1 MGKNSNNKQKR
12 TAVFLDRDGTINE
25 EVGYVDR
32 LEKLRLIPGAAR
44 AISMINESGFKA
56 IVVTNQ
62 SGVARGLFDE
72 EMVAAAHQKIQAMLL
87 EKGAWIDAFFY
98 CPHHPTEGRGIYL
111 KDCLCRKPGPGML
124 LRAKD
129 ELMIT
134 LEDSYIIGDTL
145 KDIEAGAKV
154 GVKGILV
161 KTGHGSDAATQLADA
176 NSELENSIL
185 YRPISIAADLEEAV
199 RWIIMNQNKR
209 EAP

>member
-1 MGKNSNNKQKR
+1 MEEVDQKKQKLP
-12 TAVFLDRDGTINE
+12 AIFLDRDGTINE
-25 EVGYVDR
+25 EVGFLDS

-72 EMVAAAHQKIQAMLL
+72 EMVAAAHQKIQKMLL
-87 EKGAWIDAFFY
+87 EKGARIDAFFY
-98 CPHHPTEGRGIYL
+98 CPHHPTASRGIYL
-111 KDCLCRKPGPGML
+111 KNCPCRKPAPGML

-129 ELMIT
+129 ELMIA

-145 KDIEAGAKV
+145 NDIEAGAKV
-154 GVKGILV
+154 GVKGVLV
-161 KTGHGSDAATQLADA
+161 KTGYGGESAARLADA
-176 NSELENSIL
+176 TSESENIIL
-185 YRPISIAADLEEAV
+185 YRPVKIAADLEEAV
-199 RWIIMNQNKR
+199 RWIIMNQNKS

>member
-1 MGKNSNNKQKR
+1 MGKTGDKKQKLP
-12 TAVFLDRDGTINE
+12 AVFLDRDGTINE
-25 EVGYVDR
+25 EIGFVDR
-32 LEKLRLIPGAAR
+32 LEKLRLIPGAVR
-44 AISMINESGFKA
+44 AIRMINESGFKA

-72 EMVAAAHQKIQAMLL
+72 EMVAAVHQKLQKMLL
-87 EKGAWIDAFFY
+87 EKGAWIDAFLY

-111 KDCLCRKPGPGML
+111 KDCPCRKPKPGML

-134 LEDSYIIGDTL
+134 LENSYIIGDTL

-154 GVKGILV
+154 GVKGLLV
-161 KTGHGSDAATQLADA
+161 KTGYGSEAAAQLADA
-176 NSELENSIL
+176 NSESENSIL
-185 YRPISIAADLEEAV
+185 HRPIKIAADLEEAV
-199 RWIIMNQNKR
+199 RWIITNQNKK